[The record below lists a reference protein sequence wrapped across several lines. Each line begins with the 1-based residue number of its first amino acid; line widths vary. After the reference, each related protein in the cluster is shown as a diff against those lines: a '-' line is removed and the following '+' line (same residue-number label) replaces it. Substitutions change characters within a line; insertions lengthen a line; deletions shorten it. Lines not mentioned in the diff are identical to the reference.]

1 MQVAKPFLLTLEI
14 IFCLANG
21 IYKLSSF
28 DGFDFS
34 FDTSNINVISHF
46 KVLSVSCLFFAY
58 FVFPR
63 TLLKNRI
70 ITEVLT
76 KIRIL
81 SDLA

>member
-21 IYKLSSF
+21 IYKLSLTAL
-28 DGFDFS
+28 
-34 FDTSNINVISHF
+34 TSLLIPP
-46 KVLSVSCLFFAY
+46 VLFHTSKCCLFLFCFFAY

-81 SDLA
+81 TDLA

>member
-21 IYKLSSF
+21 IYKLSLTAL
-28 DGFDFS
+28 
-34 FDTSNINVISHF
+34 TSLLIPPVLFHFVIS
-46 KVLSVSCLFFAY
+46 SVVCFFSVFFAY

-81 SDLA
+81 TDLA